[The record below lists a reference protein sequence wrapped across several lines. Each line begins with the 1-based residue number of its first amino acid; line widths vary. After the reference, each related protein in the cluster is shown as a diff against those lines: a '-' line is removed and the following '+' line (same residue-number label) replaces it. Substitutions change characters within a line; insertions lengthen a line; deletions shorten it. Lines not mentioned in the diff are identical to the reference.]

1 MPRKKKEEE
10 ILEVQEEVSDTVSDS
25 GNDVLS
31 AMTGQASQA
40 GFGLAA
46 GSGKKTELSELCL
59 GGGAPPPS
67 HPSPGPR

>member
-1 MPRKKKEEE
+1 MVDGFFHQYFPQPPRAPLLKGKP
-10 ILEVQEEVSDTVSDS
+10 
-25 GNDVLS
+25 
-31 AMTGQASQA
+31 
-40 GFGLAA
+40 LAA